1 MKRAILVALGTG
13 ALITSAAAVNIGNAT
28 RTTTTLELPEG
39 FDRARIQSAAREA
52 HRERIES
59 RYQALRSKCDAV
71 KFGAKR
77 DDCYIAAHAFR
88 GRALLESHAP
98 YARS

>member
-1 MKRAILVALGTG
+1 MKRAMLVALGTG
-13 ALITSAAAVNIGNAT
+13 ALITSAAAVNLGTAARKMN
-28 RTTTTLELPEG
+28 TLELPEG
-39 FDRARIQSAAREA
+39 FDRARIQASAREA
-52 HRERIES
+52 HRERIEA
-59 RYQALRSKCDAV
+59 RYQALRSKCEAV
-71 KFGAKR
+71 KFGARR